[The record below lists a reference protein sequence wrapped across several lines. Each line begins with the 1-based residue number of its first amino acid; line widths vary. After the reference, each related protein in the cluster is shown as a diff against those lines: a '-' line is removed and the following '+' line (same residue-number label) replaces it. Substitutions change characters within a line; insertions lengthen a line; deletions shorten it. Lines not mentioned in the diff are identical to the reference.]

1 MNEKSLWKWKKSS
14 FTLFTTEQR
23 ICLDRPAPNPKGPPW
38 MTNPATVNEKS
49 SIGQPEIQ
57 HRATETIASGSQGQ
71 RTQVKISVMPELA
84 SAFKSACT
92 ASNVSMAEALSGF
105 MAKYTNT
112 VIKRKPEYTTR
123 RQRRTA
129 VRSITQQLEQIKAE
143 EERYRDAIP
152 ENLQGSVVYETAD
165 QSVSFLDE
173 AIELLISIY

>member
-1 MNEKSLWKWKKSS
+1 MNEKNLRKWEESS
-14 FTLFTTEQR
+14 FTLFTAEQR
-23 ICLDRPAPNPKGPPW
+23 IFLDHPVPRPKG
-38 MTNPATVNEKS
+38 
-49 SIGQPEIQ
+49 
-57 HRATETIASGSQGQ
+57 QGQ
-71 RTQVKISVMPELA
+71 RTQVKISVVPELA
-84 SAFKSACT
+84 YAFKSACT

-129 VRSITQQLEQIKAE
+129 VKSITQQLEQIKAE